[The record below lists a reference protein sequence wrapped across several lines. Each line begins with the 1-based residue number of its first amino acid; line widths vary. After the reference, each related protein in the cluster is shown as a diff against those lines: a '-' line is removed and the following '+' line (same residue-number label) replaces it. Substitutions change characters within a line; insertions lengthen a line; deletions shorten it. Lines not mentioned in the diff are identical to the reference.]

1 MGVPA
6 FYRWLADRYP
16 QSIADV
22 VEEHPREDSN
32 GVPLPVNVSRPNP
45 NGYEFDNLYLD
56 MNNIIHPCFHPDGK
70 ADLQKLQTPKH
81 LFFFYL
87 SGSDKNDTVFMG
99 VPAFYR
105 WLADRYPQSIA
116 DVVEEHPREDSN
128 GVPLP
133 VNVSRPNPNG
143 YEFDNLYL
151 DMNNIIHPCFHP
163 DGKPPPA
170 TYNPSL
176 FIEIVDFGALR
187 DGVLLKFVPPPAT
200 YNDVFKSVFDYID
213 HLFTLVRPRKLL
225 FLAIDGVAP
234 RAKMNQQRSR
244 RFRAAKDAAEAEA
257 EEERLKK
264 EFEMEGAY
272 LVPKEK
278 PETSDSN
285 VITPGTQFMA
295 VLSVAL
301 QYYIQNRLN
310 HNPGWQSTKVILSDS
325 NVPGEGEHK
334 IMSYIRLQRNLPGFD
349 PNTRHCLYGLDADL
363 IMLALATH
371 EVHFSILREV
381 ITFPGQQEKCF
392 LCGQVGHLAAE
403 CRGVSDDNGNVVDE
417 TPIHQ
422 KKYQF
427 LNVWV
432 LREYLQYELDI
443 PNPPFPLNFERIVD
457 DFVFMCFFVGNDFLP
472 HMPTLEIREGAI
484 NLLMHIYRK
493 EFTAMGGYLTDAGE
507 VLLDRVEHFIQSV
520 AVFEQ
525 QIFQKRVRIQQAI
538 ENNEERHRARRETS
552 AELPAPVIDKPPPA
566 TYNDVFKSVFDY
578 IDHLFTLVRPR
589 KLLFLAIDGVA
600 PRAKMN
606 QQRSR
611 RFRAA
616 KDAAEAEAE
625 EERLKKE
632 FEMEGAYLVPK
643 EKPETSDSNVITPGT
658 QFMAVLS
665 VALQYYIQNRLNHNP
680 GWQSTKVIL
689 SDSNVPGEG
698 EHKIM
703 SYIRLQRNLPG
714 FDPNTRHCLYGLD
727 ADLIMLA
734 LATHEVHFSILREVI
749 TFPGQQEKCFLCGQV
764 GHLAA
769 ECRGVSDDNG
779 NVVDETPI
787 HQKKYQFLNVW
798 VLREYLQY
806 ELDIPNPPFPLN
818 FERIMDDFVFMC
830 FFVGND
836 FLPHMPTLEI
846 REAIE
851 NNEERHRARRETSAE
866 LPAPVIDKVKLGE
879 PGYTERYYAEKF
891 QVSKPEEIDKV
902 KKDLVLK
909 YVEGLCWVCRYY
921 YQGVCSWQWYY
932 PYHYAPFASDLK
944 NLDELE
950 ITFFLGEPF
959 KPFDQLMGTL
969 PAASSSALPE
979 KFRNLMSDP
988 RSPIHDFYPAD
999 FEIDMNGKR
1008 FAWQGVAKLPFIDE
1022 KKLLTET
1029 RKLESTL
1036 TEEEQ
1041 ARNSI
1046 MRDLLYVCTSHPLA
1060 AHIIMYYQLCYQ
1072 TPPHER
1078 CLWIIDTIASGGMN
1092 GFLWLSERNGVR
1104 HVIPSPV
1111 HGYPNLHYN
1120 QVLNVTYF
1128 YPTAHTH
1135 IPEPPEGVIMPRKV
1149 VRPTDIKPFPTLW
1162 HDEGPRRQGRER
1174 PQIPGA
1180 IAGSILGEAAHRLV
1194 KNTLNIRPSS
1204 SSSGFWDQPTLRN
1217 SGNYAGNYPVN
1228 RPRPAGP
1235 SGYESGFRE
1244 EAKYGNSFN
1253 PQVMM
1258 IRPRF
1263 LASNGMQGDRQNFR
1277 AQERVQYQEQSFRT
1291 QERVQ
1296 YQEQYDNLRTA
1307 MSSLTVQGSVRT
1319 RSPAAAPPGMPN
1331 SGYQA
1336 NHQHQFVQNM
1346 GALPSPPTKWISKEP
1361 TGNGGLFVRQQETG
1375 YGGAYEQPQVKVYQ
1389 VKTRAPQDMSDRG
1402 DQSGSDSSGFV

>member
-22 VEEHPREDSN
+22 VEEHAREDFN
-32 GVPLPVNVSRPNP
+32 GVPVPVDVSRPNP
-45 NGYEFDNLYLD
+45 NGYEFDNMYLD
-56 MNNIIHPCFHPDGK
+56 MNG
-70 ADLQKLQTPKH
+70 
-81 LFFFYL
+81 
-87 SGSDKNDTVFMG
+87 
-99 VPAFYR
+99 
-105 WLADRYPQSIA
+105 
-116 DVVEEHPREDSN
+116 
-128 GVPLP
+128 
-133 VNVSRPNPNG
+133 
-143 YEFDNLYL
+143 
-151 DMNNIIHPCFHP
+151 IIHPCFHP
-163 DGKPPPA
+163 DGKPAPA
-170 TYNPSL
+170 TY
-176 FIEIVDFGALR
+176 D
-187 DGVLLKFVPPPAT
+187 
-200 YNDVFKSVFDYID
+200 DVFKSIFDYID

-244 RFRAAKDAAEAEA
+244 RYRASKDAAEAEA

-264 EFEMEGAY
+264 EFEMEGTY
-272 LVPKEK
+272 LAPKEK

-301 QYYIQNRLN
+301 QYYIQSRLN
-310 HNPGWQSTKVILSDS
+310 HNPGWQSMKVILSDA

-403 CRGVSDDNGNVVDE
+403 CRGISDDNGNVVDD

-427 LNVWV
+427 LNIWV

-484 NLLMHIYRK
+484 NLLMHIYRT

-520 AVFEQ
+520 AVFES

-552 AELPAPVIDKPPPA
+552 AELPAPV
-566 TYNDVFKSVFDY
+566 
-578 IDHLFTLVRPR
+578 
-589 KLLFLAIDGVA
+589 
-600 PRAKMN
+600 M
-606 QQRSR
+606 
-611 RFRAA
+611 
-616 KDAAEAEAE
+616 
-625 EERLKKE
+625 
-632 FEMEGAYLVPK
+632 
-643 EKPETSDSNVITPGT
+643 
-658 QFMAVLS
+658 
-665 VALQYYIQNRLNHNP
+665 
-680 GWQSTKVIL
+680 
-689 SDSNVPGEG
+689 
-698 EHKIM
+698 
-703 SYIRLQRNLPG
+703 
-714 FDPNTRHCLYGLD
+714 
-727 ADLIMLA
+727 
-734 LATHEVHFSILREVI
+734 
-749 TFPGQQEKCFLCGQV
+749 
-764 GHLAA
+764 
-769 ECRGVSDDNG
+769 
-779 NVVDETPI
+779 
-787 HQKKYQFLNVW
+787 
-798 VLREYLQY
+798 
-806 ELDIPNPPFPLN
+806 
-818 FERIMDDFVFMC
+818 
-830 FFVGND
+830 
-836 FLPHMPTLEI
+836 
-846 REAIE
+846 
-851 NNEERHRARRETSAE
+851 
-866 LPAPVIDKVKLGE
+866 DKVKLGE

-891 QVSKPEEIDKV
+891 QVSTPEEIDKV

-944 NLDELE
+944 DLNELE
-950 ITFFLGEPF
+950 ITFFVGEPF

-979 KFRNLMSDP
+979 KYRNLMTDP
-988 RSPIHDFYPAD
+988 RSPIHNFYPAD

-1008 FAWQGVAKLPFIDE
+1008 FAWQGVAKLPFINE
-1022 KKLLTET
+1022 RKLLTET

-1041 ARNSI
+1041 ARNSV
-1046 MRDLLYVCTSHPLA
+1046 MLDLLYVYPSHPLA
-1060 AHIIMYYQLCYQ
+1060 AQIRMYYQQFHQ
-1072 TPPHER
+1072 TPLHER
-1078 CLWIIDTIASGGMN
+1078 FAWYIDPIASGGMN
-1092 GFLWLSERNGVR
+1092 GFLLLSERNGFR
-1104 HVIPSPV
+1104 YVIPSPV
-1111 HGYPNLHYN
+1111 RGYPDLDYN
-1120 QVLNVTYF
+1120 QVLNITYLN
-1128 YPTAHTH
+1128 PAVHKH
-1135 IPEPPEGVIMPRKV
+1135 IPEPPKGVILPRKV

-1180 IAGSILGEAAHRLV
+1180 IAGPMLGEAAHRLV
-1194 KNTLNIRPSS
+1194 KNTLNVKPNGSS
-1204 SSSGFWDQPTLRN
+1204 PGLWDHPPLRN

-1235 SGYESGFRE
+1235 SGYERGFRE
-1244 EAKYGNSFN
+1244 EATYGNSFN

-1258 IRPRF
+1258 ARPRF
-1263 LASNGMQGDRQNFR
+1263 PASNGIQGDRQNFR
-1277 AQERVQYQEQSFRT
+1277 AQERVQYQEQNFRT
-1291 QERVQ
+1291 QDRVQ
-1296 YQEQYDNLRTA
+1296 DQEQYNLRSV
-1307 MSSLTVQGSVRT
+1307 MSSLTVQDSGRT
-1319 RSPAAAPPGMPN
+1319 RSPAAAPSGMPN

-1336 NHQHQFVQNM
+1336 NHKHQFVQNT
-1346 GALPSPPTKWISKEP
+1346 GALPSPPTKWITKEP
-1361 TGNGGLFVRQQETG
+1361 TGNGGLHVRKQETG
-1375 YGGAYEQPQVKVYQ
+1375 YGGAYEQQQVKKVYQ
-1389 VKTRAPQDMSDRG
+1389 VKTRAPQDMSNRRDSTG
-1402 DQSGSDSSGFV
+1402 NGSSGFV